1 MPENLHILIALR
13 VRETREAM
21 HMTQKQFAEKLC
33 VSRSTICLY
42 EAGTSMPDAEFMH
55 NLAQIA
61 PFNAEYLLGLSDVKT
76 QQADIRT
83 ICRQTGLSEAAV
95 RQLEQY
101 GKTCQPYLNSILEA
115 GNVYLLAMA
124 LIRLRETYRSWTPE
138 SVQAHDERQQ
148 AVQKQF
154 GQEYELLSPQD
165 KLTMQEYK
173 LDSEWNDL
181 LRVLKKEARQDGQKS
196 E

>member
-1 MPENLHILIALR
+1 MIENILPIRLKAIRTAAGLSQREMAERVGVSNKVLSFYEQGRNTPDAVFIAR
-13 VRETREAM
+13 
-21 HMTQKQFAEKLC
+21 FAEANQC
-33 VSRSTICLY
+33 S
-42 EAGTSMPDAEFMH
+42 AD
-55 NLAQIA
+55 
-61 PFNAEYLLGLSDVKT
+61 YLLGLSDVKT
-76 QQADIRT
+76 QRADIRT

-124 LIRLRETYRSWTPE
+124 LIHLRETYRSWTPE
-138 SVQAHDERQQ
+138 SVQAHDERQK

-173 LDSEWNDL
+173 LDGEWNDL

>member
-1 MPENLHILIALR
+1 MSENLRNLISVR
-13 VRETREAM
+13 VRETREALSL
-21 HMTQKQFAEKLC
+21 TQKQFAERLG

-76 QQADIRT
+76 HQMDIRA
-83 ICRQTGLSEAAV
+83 ICRQTGLSEAAM
-95 RQLEQY
+95 RQLERY
-101 GKTCQPYLNSILEA
+101 GKSCQPYLNRMLEA
-115 GNVYLLAMA
+115 GNVYMLATD
-124 LIRLRETYRSWTPE
+124 LIRLRESYRSWTLE
-138 SVQAHDERQQ
+138 SEQAHDERQQ

-165 KLTMQEYK
+165 KLTMQEYN
-173 LDSEWNDL
+173 LDGEWNDL
-181 LRVLKKEARQDGQKS
+181 LRVLKKEAKQDGQKGK
-196 E
+196 

>member
-1 MPENLHILIALR
+1 M
-13 VRETREAM
+13 
-21 HMTQKQFAEKLC
+21 
-33 VSRSTICLY
+33 
-42 EAGTSMPDAEFMH
+42 
-55 NLAQIA
+55 
-61 PFNAEYLLGLSDVKT
+61 
-76 QQADIRT
+76 
-83 ICRQTGLSEAAV
+83 

-124 LIRLRETYRSWTPE
+124 LIQLRETYRSWTPK
-138 SVQAHDERQQ
+138 SVQAHDERQK

-173 LDSEWNDL
+173 LDGEWNNL